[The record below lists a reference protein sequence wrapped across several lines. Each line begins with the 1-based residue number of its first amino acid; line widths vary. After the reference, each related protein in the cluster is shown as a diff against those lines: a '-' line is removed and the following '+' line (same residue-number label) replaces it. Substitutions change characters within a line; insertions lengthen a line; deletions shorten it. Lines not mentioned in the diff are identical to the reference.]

1 MTRQVTIDLSD
12 DVYRWLDERRR
23 ALKLKTVAQIIQQ
36 LIDERRLM
44 GW

>member
-1 MTRQVTIDLSD
+1 MTKQITIDLSD
-12 DVYRWLDERRR
+12 DVYKWLDERRR
-23 ALKLKTVAQIIQQ
+23 ALKLKTIAQIIQQ

>member
-1 MTRQVTIDLSD
+1 MTKQVSIDLSD
-12 DVYRWLDERRR
+12 DVYKWLDERRR
-23 ALKLKTVAQIIQQ
+23 ALKLKNVAQVIQQ

>member
-1 MTRQVTIDLSD
+1 MTKQVTIDLSD
-12 DVYRWLDERRR
+12 DVYKWLEERRR
-23 ALKLKTVAQIIQQ
+23 TLKLKTVAQIIQQ